1 MRARGR
7 RSVAEK
13 DQMVGGARARFPR
26 EQRQGPAAGPHRR
39 PCPPSALAR
48 ARGGPWPRAGACG
61 RRSPRAREHADRAAA
76 PDRAS
81 AAPRRVHT
89 GLTRVGERCARPLQR
104 WMHIRNLPGLE
115 YKTFVGGGGPRASTF
130 TQEQPANQKRCVAAP
145 APCAAAE
152 TFPCAPHPR
161 RGHRHAGRL
170 PRPSRPDR
178 CVLRAVLREPWR
190 RRPATGGSAPPVATS
205 APTRRPLRAEA
216 AWGVLKGKLEGLRR
230 DGKFR
235 LRLASRMTHCG
246 CASLPPDTPCWK
258 NLTCPGQ
265 RARA

>member
-1 MRARGR
+1 
-7 RSVAEK
+7 
-13 DQMVGGARARFPR
+13 
-26 EQRQGPAAGPHRR
+26 
-39 PCPPSALAR
+39 
-48 ARGGPWPRAGACG
+48 
-61 RRSPRAREHADRAAA
+61 
-76 PDRAS
+76 
-81 AAPRRVHT
+81 
-89 GLTRVGERCARPLQR
+89 
-104 WMHIRNLPGLE
+104 MHIRNLPGLE

-130 TQEQPANQKRCVAAP
+130 TQEQPANQKRCVA

-235 LRLASRMTHCG
+235 FASCQPNDALRLRISPTRHTLLEKFH
-246 CASLPPDTPCWK
+246 LPWT
-258 NLTCPGQ
+258 
-265 RARA
+265 ARACLIMHTPL